1 MEAEVPRTGL
11 AVVGWNPQGGGTSP
25 RTPWLSPP
33 TPGMSPLGPKLRWS
47 RGQQPD
53 GQRLEGDFEEEDKL
67 GGFEILGDGES
78 SNQTVS
84 WILFSCFELYVC
96 GTAGSV
102 LSSVVSVVVLL

>member
-1 MEAEVPRTGL
+1 
-11 AVVGWNPQGGGTSP
+11 
-25 RTPWLSPP
+25 
-33 TPGMSPLGPKLRWS
+33 MSPLGPKLRWS

-78 SNQTVS
+78 SNQTVP

-102 LSSVVSVVVLL
+102 LSSVASVVALLQTLAAWGIQGCDNNGIKHAFM